1 MPGPVISDKRLD
13 IQGLRALAVALVVIF
28 HLWPRALPGGFIGVD
43 IFFVISGYL
52 ITAHLLRE
60 VDRTGTVSITRFWAR
75 RIRRLL
81 PASFLVLAVCVVL
94 AFTVMPRSVLTQ
106 NLQEIA
112 ASAGYFVN
120 WLLAFNAVDYLASEN
135 ADSLVQH
142 YWSLSVEEQFYIV
155 WPLLVV
161 AAAFLATKLLK
172 TDRRLVVAIALS
184 LVFVASLIASIV
196 ITATEPAFAY
206 FITPTRAWEF
216 AAGGLIAMLPALTTP
231 SIWSRFA
238 KRAGSWLALAV
249 VALSALVIIDTTTPF
264 PGWIALAPVLA
275 TGFLLWAGDDDH
287 PWSPQFVSHAGP
299 VQLLGDTSYAIYL
312 WHWPLIIA
320 APYVLGHGIGL
331 GTGIAIIAVTIA
343 LSIATKYL
351 VEDPV
356 RRARGPLSKR
366 WPAYAF
372 MATGMIILIS
382 TAPITGTVLQAH
394 ADRVRNQADAAV
406 DDDTGCF
413 GAYAILNGCADP
425 YFVTAA
431 VDPEFSARDF
441 VREEAIEAIGECE
454 LEEFGGRNPKLCRVS
469 GKGPSV
475 QLVGDSHAQQFMQV
489 FAEMAIDHDW
499 TLTTS
504 ALTSCTSFEDERFVS
519 RESSPDRIARAEG
532 CVAWS
537 DATHARLLREHPDLV
552 VFGGRRVNA
561 IDPAV
566 ARERLT
572 SLIDAGISVVVI
584 EDVPALPGD
593 TTGPICVEAAT
604 TLDDPCA
611 FPAPS
616 FDYPLINAARAVG
629 ADVVELT
636 DITCPAGEC
645 HTVIGGV
652 LVYSDDD
659 HLSTTFSRTLR
670 PRLEGAILRALD
682 GAQEELT
689 EGPLR

>member
-1 MPGPVISDKRLD
+1 MSPVISDKRLD

-382 TAPITGTVLQAH
+382 TAPITSAALRADSDVQQTQAATASDCLGAPAMDASSGCGWSSGDFLVPTIATALDDRPPGCQIGNEATEMRICDVGTEPERAVKTVAAIGDSHLGALLPGLVKIAKDEGWRLLHIGKGSCPLTTAVRGSTGDSEQSHSCTIWNEDVLQALQTIPDLSLVVVS
-394 ADRVRNQADAAV
+394 ASSQNGFMAQDGMSRVESGIEGYLRAWRALSEGV
-406 DDDTGCF
+406 DVV
-413 GAYAILNGCADP
+413 AIRDVP
-425 YFVTAA
+425 RP
-431 VDPEFSARDF
+431 DPENL
-441 VREEAIEAIGECE
+441 EC
-454 LEEFGGRNPKLCRVS
+454 L
-469 GKGPSV
+469 
-475 QLVGDSHAQQFMQV
+475 
-489 FAEMAIDHDW
+489 
-499 TLTTS
+499 S
-504 ALTSCTSFEDERFVS
+504 ALGGIAEQLAYGACSRSRQEALIEDPLALAA
-519 RESSPDRIARAEG
+519 ESTNGRIA
-532 CVAWS
+532 
-537 DATHARLLREHPDLV
+537 
-552 VFGGRRVNA
+552 
-561 IDPAV
+561 
-566 ARERLT
+566 
-572 SLIDAGISVVVI
+572 LIDLSDLFCD
-584 EDVPALPGD
+584 ETQCL
-593 TTGPICVEAAT
+593 
-604 TLDDPCA
+604 
-611 FPAPS
+611 
-616 FDYPLINAARAVG
+616 
-629 ADVVELT
+629 
-636 DITCPAGEC
+636 
-645 HTVIGGV
+645 TVIGNV
-652 LVYSDDD
+652 TVYRDG
-659 HLSTTFSRTLR
+659 HHITATFAESLAPYLRRGMGLDSSR
-670 PRLEGAILRALD
+670 
-682 GAQEELT
+682 
-689 EGPLR
+689 